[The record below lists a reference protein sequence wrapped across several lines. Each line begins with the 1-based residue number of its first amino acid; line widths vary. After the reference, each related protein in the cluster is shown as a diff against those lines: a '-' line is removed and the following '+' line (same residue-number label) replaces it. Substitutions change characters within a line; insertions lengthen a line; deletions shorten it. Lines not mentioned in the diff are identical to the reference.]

1 MELEID
7 SDHGR
12 TEADKMDVDPDH
24 YHYCYYCTGSGVQ
37 FE

>member
-7 SDHGR
+7 SEHGR
-12 TEADKMDVDPDH
+12 TEGEKEDFDPDH
-24 YHYCYYCTGSGVQ
+24 YHFCCTGSGVQ